1 MTTSQPDTA
10 TPDDAAPATPS
21 RSRGI
26 VAVILFVIAS
36 LLLPIGVVAFW
47 GQRTLIDTE
56 QYVTTVAPLSSDPQI
71 KDAVAGLVSDQ
82 VVEAVNIG
90 GALSQVLPAQG
101 QLLVGPLTS
110 ALDSLLQRA
119 VRAVMDTPQF
129 QKLWVVLNTAAQ
141 KSAVALLEGKP
152 DGPLQVSGDTVV
164 LDTTATYQA
173 VREAMINDGVPF
185 ASKLPAAP
193 PKNRQI
199 VVLQSA
205 QLERVQTIYS
215 FTKPLATWLL
225 PVVIVLFIVAIVLSR
240 RRPRMLLAVGIS
252 VLVSAVLIKYLISVG
267 QDEVSLALQ
276 DTPLAV
282 AEGAF
287 VSTLTRFLING
298 AAWMLGLGIAIGLL
312 GWLFGQSRPAG
323 AIRAWTGADE
333 PVEGEGVVPWLQRY
347 GRLLALAAG
356 IIVVAVLLALNL
368 TVGQLMLIAVAAI
381 AIGALLW
388 FGMQRREER
397 AQPPAA

>member
-1 MTTSQPDTA
+1 MTTSQPDAA
-10 TPDDAAPATPS
+10 TPDTAAPAKPS

-26 VAVILFVIAS
+26 VAIVLFVIAS

-47 GQRTLIDTE
+47 GQRTLIDTD

-90 GALSQVLPAQG
+90 GALSQYLPAQG

-110 ALDSLLQRA
+110 ALDSLLDRA

-129 QKLWVVLNTAAQ
+129 QKLWVVVNTAAQ
-141 KSAVALLEGKP
+141 RSAVALLEGKP
-152 DGPLQVSGDTVV
+152 DGPLQISDGTVV

-173 VREAMINDGVPF
+173 VRQAMIDDNVPF
-185 ASKLPAAP
+185 ASKLPTTP

-199 VVLQSA
+199 VVLQSD
-205 QLERVQTIYS
+205 QLARVQTIYS

-225 PVVIVLFIVAIVLSR
+225 PVVIVLFIVALVLSR

-252 VLVSAVLIKYLISVG
+252 VLVSAVLIKLLISIG

-276 DTPLAV
+276 NTPLAL

-298 AAWMLGLGIAIGLL
+298 AAWMLGLGIAFALL
-312 GWLFGQSRPAG
+312 GWLFGQSRPAE
-323 AIRAWTGADE
+323 AIRAWTGANE

-368 TVGQLMLIAVAAI
+368 TVGQLLLITVAAI
-381 AIGALLW
+381 VIGALLW
-388 FGMQRREER
+388 FGMQRREAQ